1 MKMNKYNFSDILSE
15 LKNKI
20 DIEDI
25 TYKKIIG
32 IIPDIMEI
40 IEKTKVS
47 GEIKKNLTKLIIKEL
62 ILETDITYD
71 DKNKCLKLY
80 NDNIIDISIE
90 NIIRASKKNY
100 KVNYKSKLQK
110 FIKNK
115 KHSIA
120 ALKISKIYLNSN
132 RNK

>member
-1 MKMNKYNFSDILSE
+1 MNKYNFSDILSE

-47 GEIKKNLTKLIIKEL
+47 GEIKKNLTKLIIKKL

>member
-1 MKMNKYNFSDILSE
+1 MNKYNFSDILSE

>member
-1 MKMNKYNFSDILSE
+1 MNKYNFSDILSE

-62 ILETDITYD
+62 ILETDKTYD